1 VHQDAENE
9 EERILASLRTLKHP
23 NIIALLASYSYRGV
37 HNLIFPVADGDLEA
51 LLRGHMKRSLNFR
64 YDHTILRE
72 THGLSSAIEMIH
84 NFFVGE
90 YDLKMVGCHYDLK
103 PKNIVVKDDKFL
115 LTDFGLSRLEFPD
128 IGTEES
134 QIRVQGFYY
143 APECS
148 PTLKGSSVGN
158 RSDVWSFGCILAM
171 ITTFLQYGPNGV
183 AEFEAARK
191 TKTQIPTRGA
201 FITKSFHVS
210 GQLNPAVQD
219 WLERIKADSQ
229 SACFSGIV
237 GLIRQI
243 LKIDPKARPEMSVV
257 TGKLFFLAH
266 KAIFEFSCDS
276 FLRLL
281 MSPNRPVE
289 LAMESE
295 KFRVWGDAAGFT
307 GDTRNQNIA
316 LSQELTSEISN
327 TLGEIKDEL
336 QFIESW
342 NIRRLNPT
350 YFRLKTLIDKLW
362 AYMSPQL
369 VGEMN
374 RALQSAM
381 LDGKTAKDLQNILYT
396 FHEGIPSEYNKIG
409 ALAELKHPT
418 IEAGTDP
425 DKRDE
430 LLLWSSDVSIISD
443 FDAHSLGL
451 VGDGCEPALFEWI
464 TYGPH
469 WDEERYLRV
478 PKIARLFSST
488 TNDERG
494 LRVLRCNGYYQD
506 ERKKRFGLIYEI
518 PTLDPRPITLRQLIK
533 NSNKR
538 SDRPSLNSLF
548 ELSRKIVQ
556 CVLEV
561 HKVGWVHKSVSSY
574 NIIFLPT
581 TASQPIPVTAP
592 YLIGFNHS
600 RGDNRQ
606 TFTEGLVDETQ
617 RQYHHPEYLQN
628 DHGFRPEHD
637 YYSVGLVLLEI
648 GRWRTMGQL
657 TQPMVGLTLHERS
670 EALVKECADNLR
682 NSMGGLYCDAVMTCL
697 TSDFGGSR
705 NRNEIRD
712 QFETKVANRLAKL
725 QC

>member
-1 VHQDAENE
+1 VAEGN
-9 EERILASLRTLKHP
+9 
-23 NIIALLASYSYRGV
+23 
-37 HNLIFPVADGDLEA
+37 LEA
-51 LLRGHMKRSLNFR
+51 LLRGEMQHPPNLRHN
-64 YDHTILRE
+64 HAILRE
-72 THGLSSAIEMIH
+72 AHGLSSAIETIALH
-84 NFFVGE
+84 NFFVCRNG
-90 YDLKMVGCHYDLK
+90 KIMVGCYYDLE
-103 PKNIVVKDDKFL
+103 PKSILVKDDKFL
-115 LTDFGLSRLEFPD
+115 LTDFGFGHSDSTTLETVP
-128 IGTEES
+128 
-134 QIRVQGFYY
+134 VQGFYY
-143 APECS
+143 EPEQQ
-148 PTLKGSSVGN
+148 TLSTGVSAGKGV
-158 RSDVWSFGCILAM
+158 DVWAFGCLLFM
-171 ITTFLQYGPNGV
+171 ITTFLQYGPNGII
-183 AEFEAARK
+183 EFDRSRK
-191 TKTQIPTRGA
+191 TETYVPNHGT
-201 FITKSFHVS
+201 FTTKSLHAN

-219 WLERIKADSQ
+219 WFQRIKVDSQ
-229 SACFSGIV
+229 SACLSGTV
-237 GLIRQI
+237 ELTQKI
-243 LKIDPKARPEMSVV
+243 LVIDPKVRPEISVI
-257 TGKLFFLAH
+257 TEELFFLAH
-266 KAIFEFSCDS
+266 KAVFEFSCDS
-276 FLRLL
+276 LL
-281 MSPNRPVE
+281 HLLVQMDALPANRPAE
-289 LAMESE
+289 LVMESE
-295 KFRVWGDAAGFT
+295 RYRIWGHTVGFT
-307 GDTRNQNIA
+307 KQYADRDRTITR
-316 LSQELTSEISN
+316 SQEFTSGISN
-327 TLGEIKDEL
+327 ILVDIEDEL
-336 QFIESW
+336 QYIESW
-342 NIRRLNPT
+342 SAHRLGPT
-350 YFRLKTLIDKLW
+350 YFRLKTLNDKLW

-381 LDGKTAKDLQNILYT
+381 LEGKTAEDLENISNT
-396 FHEGIPSEYNKIG
+396 FRGSIPFEYNKIG
-409 ALAELKHPT
+409 ALAELKHLT
-418 IEAGTDP
+418 IEASTDP

-574 NIIFLPT
+574 NIIFFPT

-600 RGDNRQ
+600 RGDSRQ

-712 QFETKVANRLAKL
+712 QFETKVVNRLAKL